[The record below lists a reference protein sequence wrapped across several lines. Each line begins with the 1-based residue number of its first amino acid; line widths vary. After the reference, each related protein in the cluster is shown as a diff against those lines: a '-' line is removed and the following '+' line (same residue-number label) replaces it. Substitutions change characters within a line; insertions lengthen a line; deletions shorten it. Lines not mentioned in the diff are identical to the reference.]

1 MPNWLDFI
9 SGKSQEPDLSAL
21 ENEYF
26 RRIENIPPA
35 ERGIFRL
42 RQEAEVVGLPNPP
55 AAALEMQKIIKSDLA
70 LQKEMMPPQPAGTTQ
85 LDVPLAQT
93 IRSILPELDYLQ
105 AAPIQAPLGMQGELP
120 MKISDLV
127 QSLPSEYQLPSPYQA
142 QQPQLTFFGPQ
153 ALSELPQQV
162 TQPYIASDIAE
173 KVMTAKTRPAGIT
186 QIPQGIENITYI
198 TNPVTGLPE
207 RQFATAP
214 REILTPQQ
222 AAFAKLS
229 PAEQKEALLKPEV
242 EIKLP
247 SPAERKELTEA
258 GKWQNLLQSYKAS
271 YDAVKSSIGPVY
283 GRAKYLQYIH
293 AGGKGLSRQ
302 EMAFFANEAVIK
314 NRIIQLITGAAVGVE
329 EEKRILS
336 EIPLHSDTSLQWEEK
351 YKQTLKNAQK
361 LEEETRKIMK
371 EFGLGISDKPT
382 GTIEWLPIE
391 R

>member
-1 MPNWLDFI
+1 MPSILEYLGFGQEQQQGPSYSKYASEILNTPPQ
-9 SGKSQEPDLSAL
+9 SQT
-21 ENEYF
+21 YK
-26 RRIENIPPA
+26 
-35 ERGIFRL
+35 
-42 RQEAEVVGLPNPP
+42 
-55 AAALEMQKIIKSDLA
+55 AALNRAIELGFPRPSEAADAVMKIIDTDRKRF
-70 LQKEMMPPQPAGTTQ
+70 KEMLPPQPTGTTQ

-105 AAPIQAPLGMQGELP
+105 AAPIQAPLGFKDNLP
-120 MKISDLV
+120 MTIQDLIPN
-127 QSLPSEYQLPSPYQA
+127 LPPDYQLPSPYQA
-142 QQPQLTFFGPQ
+142 QQPELTFFGPG
-153 ALSELPQQV
+153 ATSELLQQ
-162 TQPYIASDIAE
+162 TTRPYIASDIVE
-173 KVMTAKTRPAGIT
+173 KIMAARTRPASIT
-186 QIPQGIENITYI
+186 QIPTGTETITYI

-302 EMAFFANEAVIK
+302 EIAFFANEAVIK

>member
-1 MPNWLDFI
+1 MPSILEYLGFGQEQQQGPSYSKYASEILNTPPQ
-9 SGKSQEPDLSAL
+9 SQT
-21 ENEYF
+21 YK
-26 RRIENIPPA
+26 
-35 ERGIFRL
+35 
-42 RQEAEVVGLPNPP
+42 
-55 AAALEMQKIIKSDLA
+55 AALNRAIELGFPRPSEAADAVMKIIDTDRKRF
-70 LQKEMMPPQPAGTTQ
+70 KEMLPPQPTGTTQ

-173 KVMTAKTRPAGIT
+173 KVMAAKTRPAGIT

-302 EMAFFANEAVIK
+302 EIAFFANEAVIK

>member
-1 MPNWLDFI
+1 MPSILEYLGFGQEQQQGPSYSKYASEILNTPPQ
-9 SGKSQEPDLSAL
+9 SQT
-21 ENEYF
+21 YK
-26 RRIENIPPA
+26 
-35 ERGIFRL
+35 
-42 RQEAEVVGLPNPP
+42 
-55 AAALEMQKIIKSDLA
+55 AALNRAIELGFPRPSEAADAVMKIIDTDRKRF
-70 LQKEMMPPQPAGTTQ
+70 KEMLPPQPTGTTQ

-105 AAPIQAPLGMQGELP
+105 AAPIQAPLGFKDNLP
-120 MKISDLV
+120 MTIQDLIPN
-127 QSLPSEYQLPSPYQA
+127 LPPDYQLPSPYQA
-142 QQPQLTFFGPQ
+142 QQPELTFFGPG
-153 ALSELPQQV
+153 ATSELLQQ
-162 TQPYIASDIAE
+162 TTRPYIASDIVE
-173 KVMTAKTRPAGIT
+173 KIMAARTRPASIT
-186 QIPQGIENITYI
+186 QIPTGTETITYI

-302 EMAFFANEAVIK
+302 EMAFFANEAIIK

-351 YKQTLKNAQK
+351 YKQTLRSAQK